1 MENGNWKMIVAWYF
15 KEFIRTSNYY
25 KVWVRKLW
33 IWQSGKECLQ
43 HRENNIQVWDNK
55 EGHVYS
61 KYNNMHEAFVQN
73 SRTTYVIWAKFRLKL
88 SKLWKI
94 NGRKTPWSLNFLRIK
109 DQGLSFKGPTFEL
122 CCRCTLMSLLTL
134 CYNFFDFYISWLP
147 KGGFLMLLVIR
158 GHLAASSSMDMLWVL
173 LSSSAVY

>member
-43 HRENNIQVWDNK
+43 HCENNIQVWDNK
-55 EGHVYS
+55 EGHAYS

-73 SRTTYVIWAKFRLKL
+73 SRTTYVIWAKFHLRL
-88 SKLWKI
+88 SKSWKLMAGKLL
-94 NGRKTPWSLNFLRIK
+94 NPWTFWESEIK
-109 DQGLSFKGPTFEL
+109 DWVSRDLPLSCVVGAHSCIF
-122 CCRCTLMSLLTL
+122 
-134 CYNFFDFYISWLP
+134 
-147 KGGFLMLLVIR
+147 
-158 GHLAASSSMDMLWVL
+158 
-173 LSSSAVY
+173 